1 MSEKKK
7 GGVGCR
13 GRREAENERNRDWER
28 ESKDCRELRYST
40 QRQDSLFKPGQSSFG
55 FQVFSENLML
65 ILNFFKINK
74 VSLCSMYE
82 YSKF

>member
-1 MSEKKK
+1 MSEKEK
-7 GGVGCR
+7 GGRMR
-13 GRREAENERNRDWER
+13 GEEREAEKERDRDWER
-28 ESKDCRELRYST
+28 ESKDCRELRYSA
-40 QRQDSLFKPGQSSFG
+40 QRQDKLFKPGQSSFG

-82 YSKF
+82 FTKF